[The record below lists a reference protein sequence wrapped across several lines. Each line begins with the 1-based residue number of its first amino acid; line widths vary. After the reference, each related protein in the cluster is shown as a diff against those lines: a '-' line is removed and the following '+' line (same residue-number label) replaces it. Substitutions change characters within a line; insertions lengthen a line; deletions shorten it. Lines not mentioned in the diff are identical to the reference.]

1 MSRHIRIYSGSD
13 GLSTKLDPTRIE
25 FDPRTGVSSLA
36 ACVNCAID
44 DSGRIVRRD
53 GFVATDRIE
62 AWHSL
67 FSCEAYA
74 LGVTGNAL
82 AVIESDMSYT
92 ALRNVQVGARM
103 SWVRD
108 TDGERDVI
116 YYCNGYQAGRI
127 IDKISHSWPVSEYVG
142 PETRKTFSQAPVGHL
157 LCIRNGR
164 MFIGQDN
171 ILWYSE
177 PGAMSLFRLAA
188 NYFVFSSRLKM
199 LQAVDG
205 GLWISDSESVYF
217 LGGNI
222 APEIQEMPLQTLK
235 TACPVI
241 EGSAVKVP
249 GNRIAGGE
257 MQGEAVAFTTTA
269 GICIGAGDGTLLS
282 ITERKIDLPYGNSG
296 AGLYID
302 GHYICIID

>member
-44 DSGRIVRRD
+44 DSGRIARRD
-53 GFVATDRIE
+53 GFTATDRVE

-67 FSCEAYA
+67 FSCGAYA

-108 TDGERDVI
+108 TDGKSDVI
-116 YYCNGYQAGRI
+116 FYTNGHENGLIKNKLSY
-127 IDKISHSWPVSEYVG
+127 SWPLISPVG
-142 PETRKTFSQAPVGHL
+142 AATIKEFYSAPLGHL
-157 LCIRNGR
+157 LSIRNGR
-164 MFIGQDN
+164 MFIAVDN
-171 ILWYSE
+171 FLYYSE
-177 PGAMSLFRLAA
+177 PNTYHAYRLGA
-188 NYFVFSSRLKM
+188 NYFGFSSRLRM
-199 LQAVDG
+199 VESVAG
-205 GLWISDSESVYF
+205 GLWVSDSESVYF
-217 LGGNI
+217 LEGNI
-222 APEIQEMPLQTLK
+222 APAIQEMPLQTLK
-235 TACPVI
+235 AACPAI
-241 EGSAVKVP
+241 EGSAVKVQ
-249 GNRIAGGE
+249 GNRVAGGE

-269 GICIGAGDGTLLS
+269 GVCIGAGDGTLLS
-282 ITERKIDLPYGNSG
+282 VTERKIDIPSG
-296 AGLYID
+296 ISGSGLYRD